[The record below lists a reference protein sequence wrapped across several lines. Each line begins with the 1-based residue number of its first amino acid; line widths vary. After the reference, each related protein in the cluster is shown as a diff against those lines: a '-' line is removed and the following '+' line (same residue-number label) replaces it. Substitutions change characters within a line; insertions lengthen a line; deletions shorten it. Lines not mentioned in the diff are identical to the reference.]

1 MTEEEIVKK
10 RKKAEKIRKSRKRQ
24 LKRMTFLAVE
34 IVIFLLLAGITF
46 VMAKYDKFQT
56 VYFGEDDIQTN
67 PGIKMEGYMTVALFG
82 GDSREGLLEAG
93 THADTIILASINN
106 DTKDVR
112 LVSIY
117 RDTLTEQMDD
127 KIKKANY
134 AYFKGGPKD
143 AINMLNKNFDL
154 NIENYVTVDF
164 KAVSDVI
171 DLLGG
176 IEVDV
181 TDAEAAEMNNY
192 IGETAA
198 SVGKEAKL
206 ITTGGKQHLDGV
218 QAVTYARIRKNV
230 GGDYKRTERQ
240 RIVISKVVEKA
251 KKMKLSTVNK
261 IINKVFSQIS
271 TNFSLPDM
279 ISLASG
285 AFGYNL
291 GDTTSFPF
299 ESISRNVSGVGSS
312 IIPVGFVEN
321 VQELHQFLYP
331 DQKIKEPSEK
341 IHEISDRIES
351 MTGITRENLETEVQN
366 VVQNERE
373 KNEEEK
379 AAEEQTEDVENK
391 EVDKQS
397 K

>member
-198 SVGKEAKL
+198 SVGKEANL

-230 GGDYKRTERQ
+230 G
-240 RIVISKVVEKA
+240 
-251 KKMKLSTVNK
+251 
-261 IINKVFSQIS
+261 
-271 TNFSLPDM
+271 
-279 ISLASG
+279 
-285 AFGYNL
+285 
-291 GDTTSFPF
+291 
-299 ESISRNVSGVGSS
+299 
-312 IIPVGFVEN
+312 
-321 VQELHQFLYP
+321 
-331 DQKIKEPSEK
+331 
-341 IHEISDRIES
+341 
-351 MTGITRENLETEVQN
+351 
-366 VVQNERE
+366 
-373 KNEEEK
+373 
-379 AAEEQTEDVENK
+379 
-391 EVDKQS
+391 
-397 K
+397 